1 MAKSG
6 ALSKAGLVSRVALH
20 LSQYGIDPGDQTPG
34 EWTRKHINEWLSNS
48 LALAGEP
55 GPNEGRKRS
64 YLYSCRHYR
73 RALQLVRLYGNG
85 RTVTADLHVQ
95 LFIRGYSGVSQ
106 DLKDAVLS
114 EYQKFRAQLIAPMR
128 SKEFTKTG
136 PVSTTK
142 QQQINKRLGTLD
154 DRLHELALPTDLYL
168 DVARLAREQDPDAR
182 DHRQSF
188 SQPELFEFLRPI
200 FAGMLDEGDA
210 SEAET
215 ETERLI
221 HRSDRAGYER
231 ARLFLTFIF
240 AQTKDAS
247 PTDEIGALR
256 IALRQREF
264 TAFLVVFALRLGP
277 API

>member
-6 ALSKAGLVSRVALH
+6 SLTKASLASRVALH
-20 LSQYGIDPGDQTPG
+20 LSQYGIDPGDQTPD
-34 EWTRKHINEWLSNS
+34 EWTRKHIDEWLSNS
-48 LALAGEP
+48 LAFAGEP
-55 GPNEGRKRS
+55 GPNEGRKRRYS
-64 YLYSCRHYR
+64 YSCRHYR

-85 RTVTADLHVQ
+85 RTATADLHVQ
-95 LFIRGYSGVSQ
+95 LFLRGYSGFSQ
-106 DLKDAVLS
+106 ALKDAVLS

-142 QQQINKRLGTLD
+142 QQQINERLGALD
-154 DRLHELALPTDLYL
+154 DRLQGLALPTNLYV

-200 FAGMLDEGDA
+200 FAGMLDEGDE
-210 SEAET
+210 SEGET

-221 HRSDRAGYER
+221 HHSDSARYER
-231 ARLFLTFIF
+231 ARVVLKFLV
-240 AQTKDAS
+240 AQTKGAS

-256 IALRQREF
+256 IVLRQREF
-264 TAFLVVFALRLGP
+264 CSFLLVLALRMGSVTL
-277 API
+277 